1 MPDFDIS
8 GEFDPLH
15 GKIPSV
21 SVSWNAKGAFFDGA
35 TLIGAGEAGR
45 EALIPLEN
53 RRYMQPFADA
63 VADGIGRGE
72 DGEMVIRWLARNL
85 GPIIADY
92 TPTMTRREL
101 RREVA
106 YA

>member
-1 MPDFDIS
+1 
-8 GEFDPLH
+8 
-15 GKIPSV
+15 
-21 SVSWNAKGAFFDGA
+21 
-35 TLIGAGEAGR
+35 
-45 EALIPLEN
+45 
-53 RRYMQPFADA
+53 
-63 VADGIGRGE
+63 
-72 DGEMVIRWLARNL
+72 MVIRWLARNL